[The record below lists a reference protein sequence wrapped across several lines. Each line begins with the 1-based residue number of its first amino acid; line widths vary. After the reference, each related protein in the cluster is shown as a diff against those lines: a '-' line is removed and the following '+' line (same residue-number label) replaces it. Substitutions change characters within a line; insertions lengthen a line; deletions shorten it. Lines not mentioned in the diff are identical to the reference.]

1 MEKAQLIEEINSLK
15 EKNEVLMLAHFYQDG
30 DIQELA
36 DFCGDSYFLAQ
47 KGQSSSAKNVL
58 LAGVVFMAES
68 VKILSPEKRVF
79 VPDFKA
85 GCSLVSGT
93 PYEAFVKWRQQHPD
107 HIAITYI
114 NSSAEVKAVS
124 DVICTS
130 SNAQK
135 IVDAIPKDRPIL
147 FGPDQNLGR
156 FLEKKTGREMKH
168 WPGHCEVHVL
178 FSAKK
183 LFEMKE
189 ENPGALVLA
198 HPECEEA
205 VLVHADYIGST
216 SGIINELK
224 TNKTTNSF
232 IVATETGIF
241 HQLQKARPEA
251 TIIQA
256 PFEGHCQC
264 NDCPY
269 MKLNN
274 LEKIHK
280 TLKNL
285 DNEVQVSEE
294 LIEKARHSLQ
304 RMMDISDG
312 RSVEWPSSFIV
323 DA

>member
-1 MEKAQLIEEINSLK
+1 MDQKNLTENIRKLK
-15 EKNEVLMLAHFYQDG
+15 NEKNVLMLAHYYQDG
-30 DIQELA
+30 EIQELA

-47 KGQSSSAKNVL
+47 KGQTSEAKNVL

-68 VKILSPEKRVF
+68 VKILSPAKRVF
-79 VPDFKA
+79 VPDPNA

-93 PYEAFVKWRQQHPD
+93 PYDAFVAWRKKHPD
-107 HIAITYI
+107 HLAITYI

-135 IVDAIPKDRPIL
+135 IVDSIPQDRPIM

-156 FLEKKTGREMKH
+156 FLEKKTGRPMLQ

-183 LFEMKE
+183 LFQMKE
-189 ENPGALVLA
+189 ENEGALVLA
-198 HPECEEA
+198 HPECEDS
-205 VLVHADYIGST
+205 VLAHADFIGST
-216 SGIINELK
+216 SGILNEIA
-224 TNKTTNSF
+224 TNKSTNTF

-251 TIIQA
+251 KIIQA

-274 LEKIHK
+274 LEKIYNV
-280 TLKNL
+280 LNNFE
-285 DNEVQVSEE
+285 NEVHVDDS
-294 LIEKARHSLQ
+294 LIERARIPLQ
-304 RMMDISDG
+304 RMMDISNG
-312 RSVEWPSSFIV
+312 QAVQWPNQFNC
-323 DA
+323 